1 MSHITFAAFII
12 SFYMCQHEYILLSN
26 ETGLL
31 PWLLSLPFCYYD
43 RNQHTKLLQLKK
55 TNFYSLFKNVVKAE
69 SHTLHSYKGQRKFI
83 ALLCKILNLNDKVN
97 LIALSNELVMKCCNW
112 VLYGNKLYSIKWMK
126 SINQIR
132 KWAMCNILPLLLS
145 EQEATN
151 DFNDYLS
158 ISMRKIEFKVWI

>member
-1 MSHITFAAFII
+1 MKIIYIISDKVFQTIIPTLYLSHITFAAFII
-12 SFYMCQHEYILLSN
+12 SFYMCQLEYILLSN

-69 SHTLHSYKGQRKFI
+69 SHTLHSCKGQRKFI

-97 LIALSNELVMKCCNW
+97 LIALSNKLVMK
-112 VLYGNKLYSIKWMK
+112 
-126 SINQIR
+126 
-132 KWAMCNILPLLLS
+132 IL
-145 EQEATN
+145 TG
-151 DFNDYLS
+151 F
-158 ISMRKIEFKVWI
+158 IW